1 MYIGSNIGERIREE
15 KVSGKTRVS
24 NLKADA
30 DDGLLNRLDPR
41 PDTRLLWAV
50 DWALEGEDGSKVGV
64 HAECCY
70 FFMATSMLLLAVD
83 ECENGAH
90 EKKFR
95 KKVYEV

>member
-50 DWALEGEDGSKVGV
+50 DWALEGGRSPRRV
-64 HAECCY
+64 
-70 FFMATSMLLLAVD
+70 LLLFHGNEYATAS
-83 ECENGAH
+83 G
-90 EKKFR
+90 R
-95 KKVYEV
+95 